1 MLPGPLVRRASC
13 LPATGWPLAAADRR
27 RVPADPLPHHRQ
39 TPPAQRPGHR
49 LPPNSCHGKQT
60 LRPRSPQH
68 SPTRTQA
75 AAQLPPRKT
84 DPPRTPRHSPPRTHY
99 SLHMPPLNAFSPL
112 STARVGRRSAD
123 GPVQSSPARSG
134 LVRSGPIR
142 SGPVQSSPVQSG
154 PVRSRAVLSPG
165 GGVSRRPRLDIRSR
179 AERSVRGALRRCW
192 LGRRAEWCAPCSRSP
207 PTLCRTAAGSR
218 RRTERWPRP
227 NRRRTPSRTPTQC
240 GYLPERNRSAQV
252 TTASCQV
259 TEQVRSGHVNIRLP
273 ARPQN
278 RSGHVNIRL
287 PAKPQN
293 RSGQVTPGRT
303 VWLPA
308 VSRHVRLSGYLTSQ
322 SRRSRGL
329 TRWTGLASRGISK
342 FILQTRKLEM
352 TPSDQQHNAG

>member
-1 MLPGPLVRRASC
+1 MSPRRGARDMLPGPLVRRASC

-27 RVPADPLPHHRQ
+27 RVSADALPHHRQ

-75 AAQLPPRKT
+75 AAQLPPRKTDPPRHSPPRTQIAAQLPPRKT

-179 AERSVRGALRRCW
+179 AERSVRGRAQAL
-192 LGRRAEWCAPCSRSP
+192 LARSS
-207 PTLCRTAAGSR
+207 CRM
-218 RRTERWPRP
+218 
-227 NRRRTPSRTPTQC
+227 
-240 GYLPERNRSAQV
+240 
-252 TTASCQV
+252 
-259 TEQVRSGHVNIRLP
+259 VRSL
-273 ARPQN
+273 
-278 RSGHVNIRL
+278 
-287 PAKPQN
+287 
-293 RSGQVTPGRT
+293 
-303 VWLPA
+303 
-308 VSRHVRLSGYLTSQ
+308 
-322 SRRSRGL
+322 
-329 TRWTGLASRGISK
+329 
-342 FILQTRKLEM
+342 
-352 TPSDQQHNAG
+352 